1 MPMIRVLSLLWWVLL
16 CGSAWGQAFPD
27 RAITLVVPFA
37 ASGPLDVLA
46 RTMTVAMGKYLKQPV
61 IIENIAGAGGTV
73 GATHVARAAPDGYTM
88 LVYHVGMATTP
99 ALYRNLPYDPLHDFE
114 FVGEMTD
121 VPMTLVARSGFPANN
136 VKELL
141 AYLKAHPGRVRYA
154 HAGAGSGSHLCGLLF
169 AGAAEADLQT
179 VVYKGTG
186 PAMGD
191 LLAGK
196 VDLMCDMTT
205 GATPQIQAGKIK
217 SFGVTTAR
225 RIPTLPDVPTLQE
238 SGLRGMEVAMWHAL
252 YLPRGT
258 PRPVVDKM
266 VAALQFALQDAGVKA
281 LFKELG
287 TEPVPLAR
295 ATPQYMRK
303 HLLSEMDRWSAVIKG
318 AGEYASLD
326 PVR

>member
-1 MPMIRVLSLLWWVLL
+1 MPTIRVLSLLWCLLL
-16 CGSAWGQAFPD
+16 CGGAWGQTYPD
-27 RAITLVVPFA
+27 RAVTLVVPFA
-37 ASGPLDVLA
+37 ASGPLDMLS
-46 RTMTVAMGKYLKQPV
+46 RTMVVAMGKYLKRPV

-73 GATHVARAAPDGYTM
+73 GAAHVARATPDGYTM
-88 LVYHVGMATTP
+88 LVYHVGMATSP
-99 ALYRNLPYDPLHDFE
+99 ALYRNLPYEPLRDFE
-114 FVGEMTD
+114 FVGEITD
-121 VPMTLVARSGFPANN
+121 VPMTLVARSDFPARD

-141 AYLKAHPGRVRYA
+141 AHLKANPGRVRYA

-169 AGAAEADLQT
+169 TGAAEVDVQT

-205 GATPQIQAGKIK
+205 SATPQILAGKIK
-217 SFGVTTAR
+217 SYGVTTPR
-225 RIPTLPDVPTLQE
+225 RLPTLPDVPTLQE
-238 SGLRGMEVAMWHAL
+238 SGLKDVDVAMWHAL

-266 VAALQFALQDAGVKA
+266 VAALQFALQDAGLKA

-303 HLLSEMDRWSAVIKG
+303 HLMSELDRWSAVIKG
-318 AGEYASLD
+318 AGEFASLD
-326 PVR
+326 PAQ

>member
-1 MPMIRVLSLLWWVLL
+1 MPTIRMLSLLWCALL

-46 RTMTVAMGKYLKQPV
+46 RTLTVAMGKYLKQPV

-99 ALYRNLPYDPLHDFE
+99 ALYRNLPYDPLYDFE
-114 FVGEMTD
+114 FVGEMSD
-121 VPMTLVARSGFPANN
+121 VPMTLVARSDFPAND

-141 AYLKAHPGRVRYA
+141 AHLKAHPGRVRYA

-169 AGAAEADLQT
+169 AGAAEVDLQT
-179 VVYKGTG
+179 VAYKGTG

-196 VDLMCDMTT
+196 VDLLCDMTT
-205 GATPQIQAGKIK
+205 GTTPQIQAGKIK
-217 SFGVTTAR
+217 SFGVTTAH
-225 RIPTLPDVPTLQE
+225 RIPTLPNVPTLQE
-238 SGLRGMEVAMWHAL
+238 SGLKGMEVAMWHAL

-258 PRPVVDKM
+258 PKPVVDKM

-287 TEPVPLAR
+287 TEPVPLVR

-303 HLLSEMDRWSAVIKG
+303 HLLSEIDRWSAVIKG

-326 PVR
+326 PVK

>member
-1 MPMIRVLSLLWWVLL
+1 MPTIRVLSLLWCALL
-16 CGSAWGQAFPD
+16 AGSSWGQAFPD
-27 RAITLVVPFA
+27 RAVTLVVPFA

-73 GATHVARAAPDGYTM
+73 GAAHVARAAPDGYTM

-99 ALYRNLPYDPLHDFE
+99 ALYRNLPYDPLRDFE
-114 FVGEMTD
+114 FVGEMTE
-121 VPMTLVARSGFPANN
+121 VPMALVARSDFPASN

-141 AYLKAHPGRVRYA
+141 AHLKAHPGRVRYA

-196 VDLMCDMTT
+196 VDLLCDMTT
-205 GATPQIQAGKIK
+205 SASPQIQAGKIK
-217 SFGVTTAR
+217 SFGVTTAH
-225 RIPTLPDVPTLQE
+225 RIPTLPNVPTLQE
-238 SGLRGMEVAMWHAL
+238 SGLKGMEVAMWHAL

-258 PRPVVDKM
+258 PRPVVEKM

-281 LFKELG
+281 LLKELG

-295 ATPQYMRK
+295 ATPQYMRT
-303 HLLSEMDRWSAVIKG
+303 HLISEMERWSAVIKG
-318 AGEYASLD
+318 TGEYASLD
-326 PVR
+326 PAK